1 MLYLVRKLN
10 ESIIINDDIE
20 VKVVEIK
27 GKSVKLGFE
36 FPSTASILRKE
47 VHDRV
52 VAENLMAAA
61 GGMEYVDGVDLEA
74 FSNANKQLGQNRSKE
89 NLKGAVEEGIRKAG
103 GEKEQTEENS

>member
-10 ESIIINDDIE
+10 ESIIINDNIE
-20 VKVVEIK
+20 VKIVEIK

-36 FPSTASILRKE
+36 FPSSATILRKE

-61 GGMEYVDGVDLEA
+61 NIDDIDDIDLHSLAGVSSSKLTLGGISDEVKAAAQEG
-74 FSNANKQLGQNRSKE
+74 KE
-89 NLKGAVEEGIRKAG
+89 KAG
-103 GEKEQTEENS
+103 DNNSKSE